1 MSALSIGDLALG
13 FQSRLFNTRVKAELS
28 ALGQELA
35 TGTSRQAAAGNGPLQ
50 GALAGIAHGM
60 TMVRVHDAAAA
71 EAAQFARATQ
81 AALGTIQDA
90 GGALGAALVTAGT
103 GGAAAQVDAAAM
115 DARARLGSVVSA
127 LNARDAGRALFAGT
141 ATDGAAIAGADAL
154 LAQLAADIG
163 PQSSA
168 AGLAAAVDDW
178 FTAPG
183 GGFET
188 HAYLGADTGLSPAS
202 IAPGQ
207 TADPALRADDPALRD
222 LLAGY
227 ATAALLDLGVLDGRA
242 EERAAAVLGA
252 GTRIMAGDAAL
263 ATLGARV
270 GREEARI
277 EEATAANAA
286 EAAALE
292 EARAALVGVDAYRT
306 ATALTEAEA
315 QLETLYAV
323 TARLSRLSLTEFLR

>member
-1 MSALSIGDLALG
+1 
-13 FQSRLFNTRVKAELS
+13 
-28 ALGQELA
+28 
-35 TGTSRQAAAGNGPLQ
+35 
-50 GALAGIAHGM
+50 M
-60 TMVRVHDAAAA
+60 TTLNAHDAAAA

-81 AALGTIQDA
+81 AALGTMQEA
-90 GGALGAALVTAGT
+90 GAELGAALVMAGT
-103 GGAAAQVDAAAM
+103 GGAAAQVDAAAT

-141 ATDGAAIAGADAL
+141 ATDGAAVAGADDL

-163 PQSSA
+163 PQASA
-168 AGLAAAVDDW
+168 ADLAAAVNDW
-178 FTAPG
+178 FDAPG
-183 GGFET
+183 GGFYT
-188 HAYLGADTGLSPAS
+188 HGYLGAGTDLSPAS

-207 TADPALRADDPALRD
+207 TADPALRADDPALRE

-227 ATAALLDLGVLDGRA
+227 ATAALLDRGLLDGQA
-242 EERAAAVLGA
+242 DQRAAALLLA
-252 GTRIMAGDAAL
+252 GTRIMEGDAAL

-277 EEATAANAA
+277 EEAATANAA

-306 ATALTEAEA
+306 ATALTEAET